1 MSADN
6 QTPDLASLLYGN
18 LDKDPAAFAASIAP
32 AAKPVA
38 NANLLPD
45 PDDNAGHDPA
55 DPVAA
60 AEAAEAAKDAGNEY
74 ALEPD
79 SAVTPPDP
87 AATAQPEP
95 GKPAEGE
102 PTAGEPA
109 AQPEPAQEP
118 QDLTPVFSQALEDYN
133 ATAQAAQEAA
143 ATLAEL
149 QNNAEGIVEFT
160 PEMAAAMEAKMK
172 AEAAAERAFEEI
184 GDEAIEIAIQNYPEL
199 ADDNHPATIAIK
211 NILTADPGLAGRSPT
226 AVAELSVKIAA
237 DIRAKTKVS
246 TPPVPV
252 SQPKPAPGPVPA
264 KAPAP
269 SSAMASHAQAQRPA
283 PGQPTTPDIVAQVRQ
298 AAQSGSLSGL
308 FGQVLGA
315 GNPVGIR
322 MS

>member
-18 LDKDPAAFAASIAP
+18 LDKDPASFAASIAP
-32 AAKPVA
+32 VAKPAA

-95 GKPAEGE
+95 GNPVE
-102 PTAGEPA
+102 GEPA

-133 ATAQAAQEAA
+133 ATAKAAQEAA

-184 GDEAIEIAIQNYPEL
+184 GDEAIEMAIQNYPEL

-246 TPPVPV
+246 TPPAPV

-283 PGQPTTPDIVAQVRQ
+283 PGQPTTPDIVAQVQQ
-298 AAQSGSLSGL
+298 AAKSGSLSGL